1 MAALVHLRFIV
12 NDADN
17 LFVSTEASIGIM
29 TVFSKGIDADSVV
42 LMAARASRI
51 ENQDAIDAAI
61 VRMLADNIDL
71 FRQRWSLAVAYQ
83 SEVNL
88 DDVQNLMDDTA
99 EAKAYQDIL
108 VLEGSIRVS
117 HGKRVVNRARHW
129 CFVLEEGLPAEQCC
143 TFRAGMTK
151 QDVKT

>member
-1 MAALVHLRFIV
+1 GFLALVAGMAALVHLCFIV

-61 VRMLADNIDL
+61 VGMLADSIDL
-71 FRQRWSLAVAYQ
+71 FRQRC
-83 SEVNL
+83 EVNL